1 MSIEALNCKELV
13 ELVTE
18 YLENTLPS
26 AERLRFEDHLRICS
40 GCRNYLAQMR
50 QIVQA
55 VGRLTEDNME
65 PAARAD
71 LLRLFHDWKKPKIQ
85 PGS

>member
-1 MSIEALNCKELV
+1 MNDSEALTCKELV

-18 YLENTLPS
+18 YLEDALPS
-26 AERLRFEDHLRICS
+26 AERLRFEDHLSGCS

-55 VGRLTEDNME
+55 VGRLTEANIE
-65 PAARAD
+65 PAARD
-71 LLRLFHDWKKPKIQ
+71 NLLQLFRNWKSSVSEP
-85 PGS
+85 